1 MKARLIRI
9 GNSHGI
15 RLPKPVIDALG
26 LTEEVDMELRA
37 DRLVIRPSQGRRA
50 GWAEAAEA
58 LAADGG
64 DRLLDA
70 PTSTRFDEGE
80 WTW

>member
-37 DRLVIRPSQGRRA
+37 GSLVIRPSRGRRA

-58 LAADGG
+58 LASDGG
-64 DRLLDA
+64 DRLPDA

>member
-37 DRLVIRPSQGRRA
+37 DSLVIRPSRGHRA

-58 LAADGG
+58 LASDGG